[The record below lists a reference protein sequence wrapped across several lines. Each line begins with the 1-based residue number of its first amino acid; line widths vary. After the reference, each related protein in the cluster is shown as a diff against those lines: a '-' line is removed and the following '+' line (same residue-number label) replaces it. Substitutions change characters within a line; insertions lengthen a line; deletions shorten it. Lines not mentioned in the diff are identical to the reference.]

1 MDPRH
6 AGDPTIVVS
15 TANPELL
22 DHALSVVA
30 AAGLEAEVAS
40 DPGFLRARWSS
51 ASMLLVGVDHAP
63 ELAEL
68 RLPRRAEVYLLAET
82 GGAPEAYQLSIALGA
97 AVVVVPGNV
106 RWLSGAIA
114 ELSRRPSG
122 SGRSVCVTG
131 GSGGVGTSTLA
142 AGLAFVAAR
151 SGRRSVLVDLDP
163 TGGGLDLLVG
173 AERLDGW
180 RWPRLVAA
188 RGHLG
193 DLGDQLPSVDGVDV
207 LSMGRGVAAAPSPE
221 AVTAVLAAL
230 SASHELTVADVP
242 RHVDAD
248 SLKPLSGA
256 SAWLLVVRDDL
267 RGVTAG
273 RERIRAL
280 QATGIDP
287 GVVVRTGRSRR
298 IDPQSMAEG
307 LGAELVAVLADE
319 PGLLLAAERGD
330 PPGRSGRSPL
340 GRVARRL
347 LGQITRSSDPARA
360 EVSA

>member
-1 MDPRH
+1 
-6 AGDPTIVVS
+6 
-15 TANPELL
+15 
-22 DHALSVVA
+22 
-30 AAGLEAEVAS
+30 
-40 DPGFLRARWSS
+40 
-51 ASMLLVGVDHAP
+51 MLLVGVDQAP

-82 GGAPEAYQLSIALGA
+82 GSAPEAYRWSITLGA
-97 AVVVVPGNV
+97 AVVVVPGSV

-122 SGRSVCVTG
+122 SGQTVCVTG

-142 AGLAFVAAR
+142 AGLAFRAAR

-180 RWPRLVAA
+180 RWPRLASA

-193 DLGDQLPSVDGVDV
+193 DLRDQLPSVDGVDL
-207 LSMGRGVAAAPSPE
+207 LSMGRGVEATTPSPE
-221 AVTAVLAAL
+221 AVRAVLGAL
-230 SASHELTVADVP
+230 TASHELTVADVP
-242 RHVDAD
+242 RHVGVDW
-248 SLKPLSGA
+248 LEPLASA

-273 RERIRAL
+273 RERLRML
-280 QATGIDP
+280 QAAGIDP

-298 IDPQSMAEG
+298 IDPHSVADG
-307 LGAELVAVLADE
+307 VGARLLAVLAAE

-340 GRVARRL
+340 GQVARRL
-347 LGQITRSSDPARA
+347 LEQVAPSADRTRA
-360 EVSA
+360 EASE